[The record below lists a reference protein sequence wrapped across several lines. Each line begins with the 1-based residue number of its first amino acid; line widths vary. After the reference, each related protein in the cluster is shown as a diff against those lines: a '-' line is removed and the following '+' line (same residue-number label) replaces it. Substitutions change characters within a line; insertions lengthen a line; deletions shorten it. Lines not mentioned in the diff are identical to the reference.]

1 MENLSKHVNWYPNN
15 VLEQLKTKEPQ
26 TVAEVTPAD
35 TMPADT
41 PAQEVPNYPVNV
53 DDTEAEAVE
62 LNINE
67 GNIVEE

>member
-1 MENLSKHVNWYPNN
+1 MDNLSKHINWFPNN
-15 VLEQLKTKEPQ
+15 VLEQLKPAEPQ

-41 PAQEVPNYPVNV
+41 LAQEVPNYPAIV
-53 DDTEAEAVE
+53 DDTEAESVE

-67 GNIVEE
+67 ENIVEE

>member
-1 MENLSKHVNWYPNN
+1 MDNLSKHINWFPNN
-15 VLEQLKTKEPQ
+15 VLEQLKPTEPQ

-41 PAQEVPNYPVNV
+41 PAQEVPNYPAIV

-67 GNIVEE
+67 ENIVEE

>member
-26 TVAEVTPAD
+26 TVVEVTPAD

-53 DDTEAEAVE
+53 DDTEAETVE

-67 GNIVEE
+67 GDIVEE